1 MTKTPRQRRKEK
13 NTETILDAATM
24 LINEKG
30 IENISIREIAKK
42 ADYSPAALYKYFDSK
57 EAIIRAVIAR
67 ENLKLVE
74 KLAQVDR
81 SLSPQQRLVE
91 LCMQYI
97 DYSLKN
103 PQFIAL
109 INSLT
114 SARRSRKDP
123 VPQGSPYIIFFE
135 AVKSWVESAE
145 VVISDEYGSEEITYA
160 LWSLI
165 HGMATLRF
173 GQLRDFEADFACT
186 NSRSIELFLK
196 GISS

>member
-1 MTKTPRQRRKEK
+1 MTKTPRQRRKQK
-13 NTETILDAATM
+13 NKETILDAATQ
-24 LINEKG
+24 LLNQKG
-30 IENISIREIAKK
+30 IENLSVREIAKA

-81 SLSPQQRLVE
+81 TLSPQERLVE
-91 LCMQYI
+91 LSMQYI
-97 DYSLKN
+97 DYSLEN

-123 VPQGSPYIIFFE
+123 VPQGSPYIVFFE
-135 AVKSWVESAE
+135 AVKTWAESDQ
-145 VVISDEYGSEEITYA
+145 VRISNDYGFEEITYA

-173 GQLRDFEADFACT
+173 GQLRDFEADFAST
-186 NSRSIELFLK
+186 NRRSIELFLR
-196 GISS
+196 GLR